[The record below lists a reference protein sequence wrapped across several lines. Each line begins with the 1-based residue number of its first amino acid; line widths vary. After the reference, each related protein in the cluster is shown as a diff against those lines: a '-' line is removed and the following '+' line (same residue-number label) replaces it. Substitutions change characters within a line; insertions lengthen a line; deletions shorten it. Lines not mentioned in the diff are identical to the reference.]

1 MNSLQLIRDWQ
12 LSETALLAIAL
23 FRDRLAV
30 LEILAARSCNCSHR
44 LVGHEHLETAAR
56 PVAPPTS
63 AKTIC
68 SSLCSAQRLDRN
80 QRRLIAELAEFH
92 RAAQPGVLFIQPERF
107 DPANLVGFNGNLQE
121 VKQLDEHLFGAS

>member
-1 MNSLQLIRDWQ
+1 MNSLQSIRDLQ
-12 LSETALLAIAL
+12 LSETALLAMAL

-30 LEILAARSCNCSHR
+30 LEVLAALVAIAVAAWWGMNVWKRRQGQLPHPHPQR
-44 LVGHEHLETAAR
+44 LFAA
-56 PVAPPTS
+56 
-63 AKTIC
+63 
-68 SSLCSAQRLDRN
+68 LCSAHRLDRN